1 MCEITRYYALTD
13 LVPAHFAAIA
23 LNPEIQCRYFES
35 EWESRP
41 DWILSGK
48 TEVRKLWES
57 QYKQPPA
64 TSEEQ
69 RLRVVH

>member
-1 MCEITRYYALTD
+1 MREITRYYALTD

-23 LNPEIQCRYFES
+23 LNPEMKFRYFET

-48 TEVRKLWES
+48 TEV
-57 QYKQPPA
+57 
-64 TSEEQ
+64 
-69 RLRVVH
+69 